1 MSLEVDCDGDW
12 TAQERRGGD
21 MDVVGRPWSARPIW
35 RERWMEE
42 RGRERS
48 HTNEK
53 YCKRVGVVLHTD
65 VCADSGRA
73 RLWLVVWGVGGE
85 KQSWEEAREDRS
97 SS

>member
-1 MSLEVDCDGDW
+1 
-12 TAQERRGGD
+12 
-21 MDVVGRPWSARPIW
+21 
-35 RERWMEE
+35 MEE

-53 YCKRVGVVLHTD
+53 YCKRGGVVLHTD

-73 RLWLVVWGVGGE
+73 RLWLVVWGVGDE
-85 KQSWEEAREDRS
+85 KQSWEEAREDKS

>member
-1 MSLEVDCDGDW
+1 
-12 TAQERRGGD
+12 

-35 RERWMEE
+35 REWWMEE

-53 YCKRVGVVLHTD
+53 YCKRGGLALHTN
-65 VCADSGRA
+65 VWIDSGRA
-73 RLWLVVWGVGGE
+73 RLWLVLWGVGGE
-85 KQSWEEAREDRS
+85 KQSWEEARENRS

>member
-35 RERWMEE
+35 REWWMEE

-53 YCKRVGVVLHTD
+53 YCKWG
-65 VCADSGRA
+65 
-73 RLWLVVWGVGGE
+73 GVGAAHGCLGRLGAGAFMVGIMG
-85 KQSWEEAREDRS
+85 SGG
-97 SS
+97 